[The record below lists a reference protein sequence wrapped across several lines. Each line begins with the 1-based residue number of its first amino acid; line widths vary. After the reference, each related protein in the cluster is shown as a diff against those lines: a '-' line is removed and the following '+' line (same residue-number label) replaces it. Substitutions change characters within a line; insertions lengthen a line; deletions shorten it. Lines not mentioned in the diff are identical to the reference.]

1 MYVYKSYKYQ
11 IEILTNEEK
20 EEKQKKR
27 KNQTSP
33 EIAETRFYLRSSQ
46 SQTSIVNKHKSPNNN
61 VNTEH
66 RSLSLILRIYLS
78 LGE

>member
-20 EEKQKKR
+20 EEKQKR

-33 EIAETRFYLRSSQ
+33 KIAETHFYLRSSQ
-46 SQTSIVNKHKSPNNN
+46 SRTSIVNKHKSPNNN